1 MELGHGGRTACT
13 RSEPAWSSNAG
24 AGRYT
29 ESPLIVGLTVAF
41 HVNRIDSSNVHVCF
55 VYQPPRA
62 ARIRRRKS
70 VSDASAKREVILD
83 AAAGLFA
90 RFGFRKTSVADII
103 RGAGVARAT
112 VYKYFATKEDIFHA
126 VIQREMQ
133 DMLCRVR
140 EEVEKESTTRD
151 RLRAAV
157 LTHTTEIRKKVNVYR
172 VTTEV
177 LSDVIPRSEKE
188 VERLVEE
195 ALSVYAWILT
205 EGVKAGEVVVDDVET
220 TAWSIILAF
229 KGIFMMTA
237 TGQIEERM
245 TGVIDTL
252 LDIIWNGLKS
262 REEAA

>member
-1 MELGHGGRTACT
+1 M
-13 RSEPAWSSNAG
+13 SE
-24 AGRYT
+24 
-29 ESPLIVGLTVAF
+29 V
-41 HVNRIDSSNVHVCF
+41 
-55 VYQPPRA
+55 
-62 ARIRRRKS
+62 
-70 VSDASAKREVILD
+70 SAKREAILD
-83 AAAGLFA
+83 VATGLFA

-103 RGAGVARAT
+103 RDAGVARAT
-112 VYKYFATKEDIFHA
+112 VYKYFSTKEDIFHA
-126 VIQREMQ
+126 VIRREMQ

-157 LTHTTEIRKKVNVYR
+157 LTHTAEIRKRVNVYR

-188 VERLVEE
+188 VERLMEE
-195 ALSVYAWILT
+195 ALSVYGWILT

-220 TAWSIILAF
+220 TAWTIILAF

-245 TGVIDTL
+245 TGLIDTL
-252 LDIIWNGLKS
+252 LDIIWLGLKP

>member
-1 MELGHGGRTACT
+1 MSDVSAT
-13 RSEPAWSSNAG
+13 RRVEA
-24 AGRYT
+24 
-29 ESPLIVGLTVAF
+29 
-41 HVNRIDSSNVHVCF
+41 
-55 VYQPPRA
+55 
-62 ARIRRRKS
+62 
-70 VSDASAKREVILD
+70 ILD
-83 AAAGLFA
+83 VAAGLFA
-90 RFGFRKTSVADII
+90 RHGFRKTSVADII
-103 RGAGVARAT
+103 RDAGVARAT
-112 VYKYFATKEDIFHA
+112 VYKYFSTKEDIFHA

-157 LTHTTEIRKKVNVYR
+157 LTHAAEIRKKVNVYR
-172 VTTEV
+172 VTTKV

-188 VERLVEE
+188 VERLMEE
-195 ALSVYAWILT
+195 ALSVYTWILT

-252 LDIIWNGLKS
+252 LDIIWNGLKP
-262 REEAA
+262 RGETI

>member
-1 MELGHGGRTACT
+1 MWTRRQARTK
-13 RSEPAWSSNAG
+13 RS
-24 AGRYT
+24 
-29 ESPLIVGLTVAF
+29 
-41 HVNRIDSSNVHVCF
+41 
-55 VYQPPRA
+55 
-62 ARIRRRKS
+62 KS
-70 VSDASAKREVILD
+70 VSDVSAKRRVEAILD
-83 AAAGLFA
+83 IAAGLFA
-90 RFGFRKTSVADII
+90 RYGFRKTSVADII

-112 VYKYFATKEDIFHA
+112 VYKYFSTKEDIFHA
-126 VIQREMQ
+126 VIRREMQ
-133 DMLCRVR
+133 DMLYRVR
-140 EEVEKESTTRD
+140 EEVEKESTARD

-157 LTHTTEIRKKVNVYR
+157 LTHTAEIRKKVNVYR

-195 ALSVYAWILT
+195 ALGVYAWILT

-220 TAWSIILAF
+220 TAWSIVLAF

-245 TGVIDTL
+245 PGVIDTL
-252 LDIIWNGLKS
+252 LEIIWTGLKP